1 MRLLR
6 TAGLVVLVFV
16 VAGLLVWS
24 LTAAPLRD
32 HAAAARPAAPAAP
45 STAVPTAGST
55 AGSNGRPGHAVLA
68 LGDSVPSGRACDCK
82 PFPETYA
89 SLLAGHTGGPVTVDN
104 LAVSGLDTADLITQL
119 HTPEVEDAVRRSDV
133 VLVTIGAND
142 FRDHHDDVVDGRCE
156 AGNADCVSDELSSLH
171 DHLTTVLDSVRA
183 LRQGQPTTV
192 LTTGYWNVFED
203 GDVARRA
210 YGDAGLQASLRL
222 TRRANAVI
230 SSVSDAAGARYVDL
244 FQPFEQS
251 GRDVTS
257 LMAPDGDHPNAA
269 GHELIARALLDA
281 GLPRT
286 D

>member
-1 MRLLR
+1 MS
-6 TAGLVVLVFV
+6 GLVALVLV
-16 VAGLLVWS
+16 VAGLLVWT
-24 LTAAPLRD
+24 LTAAPVRD
-32 HAAAARPAAPAAP
+32 KAAASRPRAAP
-45 STAVPTAGST
+45 SSSAASPSSSSSGAT
-55 AGSNGRPGHAVLA
+55 HAVLA
-68 LGDSVPSGRACDCK
+68 LGDSVPSGHACDCK
-82 PFPETYA
+82 PFPETYG
-89 SLLAGHTGGPVTVDN
+89 SLLAGRTGHPVTVDN
-104 LAVSGLDTADLITQL
+104 LAVSGLDTADLIDQL
-119 HTPEVEDAVRRSDV
+119 RTPQVEDAVRRSDV

-142 FRDHHDDVVDGRCE
+142 FGDHHDDVVYGRCE
-156 AGNADCVSDELSSLH
+156 AGNADCVSDELSSLRE
-171 DHLTTVLDSVRA
+171 HLTDVLDSVRA
-183 LRQGQPTTV
+183 LRRGQPTTV

-244 FQPFEQS
+244 FLPFEQC